1 MMRKTAVVAGAAMF
15 VMGLGGTASADE
27 PVDTVE
33 RTLKPVVVV
42 DAPVDDVKLP
52 GDGQVGGGVVGQPRG
67 VTSAVVGYI
76 RIIRTGTPVLP
87 TTTYAL
93 FGALADP
100 TQWTCSG
107 GGGTTSYTVTCLPNV
122 LPVNVS
128 YTCQVLHADI
138 AATTVG
144 ASGKTAM
151 DCNSDGVPEA
161 QTGQKFGPAG
171 YDFVWATST
180 MAVTAFTCT
189 LDLAVPDVTAGC
201 GDPGTVGVE

>member
-1 MMRKTAVVAGAAMF
+1 MF
-15 VMGLGGTASADE
+15 VLGLGGTASAVE
-27 PVDTVE
+27 PVDTVVATVE
-33 RTLKPVVVV
+33 KAATV
-42 DAPVDDVKLP
+42 DVPVDHDVVLP
-52 GDGQVGGGVVGQPRG
+52 GGGAVGGGVGGVRPPAATG

-76 RIIRTGTPVLP
+76 RIIRTGTFALP

-100 TQWTCSG
+100 NQWTCSG
-107 GGGTTSYTVTCLPNV
+107 GGGTSSYTVTCLPNV

-138 AATTVG
+138 SATTVG
-144 ASGKTAM
+144 SSGKTSM

-161 QTGQKFGPAG
+161 QTGQKFGPGG

-180 MAVTAFTCT
+180 MPVTAFTCT
-189 LDLAVPDVTAGC
+189 LDLAVPDVTSGC